1 MSKEMIMEIYRNHV
15 DADIHSLFCIEST
28 TRLGDLA
35 IEVWN
40 LSVGE
45 SYTYNICSII
55 DIYFRGLLFSSL

>member
-1 MSKEMIMEIYRNHV
+1 MEIYRNHV
-15 DADIHSLFCIEST
+15 DTGIHGLFYIECT
-28 TRLGDLA
+28 TLLGDLA

>member
-1 MSKEMIMEIYRNHV
+1 MEIYRNHV

-55 DIYFRGLLFSSL
+55 DIYFR

>member
-15 DADIHSLFCIEST
+15 DADIHGLFCIEST

-55 DIYFRGLLFSSL
+55 DIYFR